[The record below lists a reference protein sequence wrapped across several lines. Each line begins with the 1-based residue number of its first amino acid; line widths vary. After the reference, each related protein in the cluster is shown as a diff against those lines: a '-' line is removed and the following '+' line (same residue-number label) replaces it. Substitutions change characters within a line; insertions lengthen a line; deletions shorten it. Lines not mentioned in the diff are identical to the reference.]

1 MIRERSVSTFSSDDS
16 PRRSTSASTTDSSGL
31 AGSQRLLS
39 RNAPSFSEDFHD
51 LLKNISEDELALV
64 QAVRCWELISS
75 SCFVY
80 LASEANNPRA
90 WLYASIWE
98 SAQEDDADA
107 QETSHQN
114 KIDQV
119 RRNLLLS
126 TLAWD
131 LDLPDYIKT
140 LAAGLFSH
148 LPK

>member
-1 MIRERSVSTFSSDDS
+1 M
-16 PRRSTSASTTDSSGL
+16 
-31 AGSQRLLS
+31 LS
-39 RNAPSFSEDFHD
+39 WNAPSFSEDFHD

-131 LDLPDYIKT
+131 LDLSDYIKT
-140 LAAGLFSH
+140 PLSEAANKMEEEEEEEDPLGTRSSTRSNEAVVCH
-148 LPK
+148 S